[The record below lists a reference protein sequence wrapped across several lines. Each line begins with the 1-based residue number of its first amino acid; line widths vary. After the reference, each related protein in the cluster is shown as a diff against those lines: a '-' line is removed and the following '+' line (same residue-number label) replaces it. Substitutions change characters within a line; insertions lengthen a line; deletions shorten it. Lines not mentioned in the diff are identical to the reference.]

1 MSRMTPADHPLNRN
15 LDVLRAELEE
25 SVAETE
31 RGETVPMED
40 VLRMLEHY
48 EALAR
53 ANKAPH
59 VPAAE

>member
-53 ANKAPH
+53 ANKAPQ